1 MIEALVTVVE
11 RRRVTFRVLAEDFDD
26 ALDKYPM
33 GNVEEDIFLEDYVES
48 IVAEDYEEE
57 E

>member
-1 MIEALVTVVE
+1 MIKALVTVVE
-11 RRRVTFRVLAEDFDD
+11 RRRVTFSVLAEDFDD

-33 GNVEEDIFLEDYVES
+33 GNVEEDIFLEDYVQS

-57 E
+57 